1 MSWRGNLSRN
11 LKELRFL
18 FCQTSPTSAQTRE
31 FVLKN
36 YKDLKTMN
44 PKFPI
49 LIRECSGVDP
59 QLWARYDMGV
69 ERYVRL
75 DGLTESEINKKLEDL
90 VKSGTSTNV

>member
-1 MSWRGNLSRN
+1 
-11 LKELRFL
+11 
-18 FCQTSPTSAQTRE
+18 
-31 FVLKN
+31 
-36 YKDLKTMN
+36 MN

-59 QLWARYDMGV
+59 QLWTRYDMGV

-90 VKSGTSTNV
+90 VKSGTSTNA